1 VIDEAFALSVLPR
14 RGPDAHKWGVG
25 GLLVVAGAP
34 GYIGAPAM
42 CAMAAARSGAGIV
55 LLAVPRSV
63 TIPVA
68 TLVPE
73 TVFIPLP
80 EGEADIAA
88 RTAKNKIE
96 ERLEKAR
103 ALVIGPGLGND
114 EHAVALIAEL
124 FGAKSARS
132 ASPVG
137 FSTGSAATGTP
148 ESTANGLVGKDKPA
162 VIDADGLNWLAKQP
176 NWWKGLKPQS
186 LVLTPHVAEMG
197 RLLDCPPEEVM
208 ADPVGAAR
216 AAAVRWKQVVVL
228 KYEHSVATDGKRAL
242 LAPDA
247 PASLATAGTG
257 DVLAGMI
264 GAFLAQGLAPLD
276 AAALALYV
284 GPLAARRVESRVGT
298 LGLVA
303 TDLPIAIAEELC
315 VLELKKAGA
324 NA

>member
-1 VIDEAFALSVLPR
+1 VIDEAFALSVLPQ
-14 RGPDAHKWGVG
+14 RGPDAHKWGGG
-25 GLLVVAGAP
+25 GLMVVAGAP

-42 CAMAAARSGAGIV
+42 CAMAAARAGAGIV
-55 LLAVPRSV
+55 LLAAPRSV
-63 TIPVA
+63 IIPVS

-88 RTAKNKIE
+88 RTAKTKIE

-103 ALVIGPGLGND
+103 ALVVGPGLGDD
-114 EHAVALIAEL
+114 EHATALLAEL
-124 FGAKSARS
+124 FGGKSGRN
-132 ASPVG
+132 ASTLG
-137 FSTGSAATGTP
+137 FSTGKASAPTA
-148 ESTANGLVGKDKPA
+148 ESKGSGLIGQGKPA

-176 NWWKGLKPQS
+176 NWWKGPKPQS

-228 KYEHSVATDGKRAL
+228 KYEHSVATDGKQAL

-264 GAFLAQGLAPLD
+264 GGFLAQGLAPLD

-315 VLELKKAGA
+315 VLEQKKAGA
-324 NA
+324 DA